1 MDNFNGGAVNIKF
14 NPNYYINGL
23 NTTALTSNPWLLQT
37 IGWNDN
43 FGGPGTFNY
52 QE

>member
-1 MDNFNGGAVNIKF
+1 MDNFNGAAVNIKF

-43 FGGPGTFNY
+43 FGGLGTFNY

>member
-1 MDNFNGGAVNIKF
+1 MDNFNGAPVNIKF

-23 NTTALTSNPWLLQT
+23 NTTALTANPWLLQT

-43 FGGPGTFNY
+43 FGGLGTFNY